1 MKNALIDARE
11 LESALEYDMEVVY
24 SAEASRC
31 VLVARGL
38 SIEYINSELQRDPN
52 IDWIEDWSR

>member
-1 MKNALIDARE
+1 MNSAMIDANE
-11 LESALEYDMEVVY
+11 LKAALEYDMEAVY
-24 SAEASRC
+24 SAEAGRC

-38 SIEYINSELQRDPN
+38 SIEYINSELRRDPN